1 MDLSILITGAARG
14 IGKACAEA
22 FAEEGVRL
30 FLAARTD
37 SEALRAVRRSVDNKG
52 ASAAVFTGD
61 LSDRETP
68 ALLYRAAEDFFG
80 TPDVLVNNAG
90 AAYTGLFQEMTEEDL
105 FRLMNT
111 DLLSVMQLT
120 RLFLPGMIRRKSG
133 RIINISSVFGR
144 TGASCEAAYAA
155 AKGGIDAFTRSLAK
169 ELAPSG
175 IAVNAVAPGF
185 IDTEMNGRLTPE
197 EKAQLFEEIPAG
209 RPGTPEEVAALVRF
223 LAEAPL
229 YLTGQVITID
239 GGWT

>member
-37 SEALRAVRRSVDNKG
+37 SEALKAVRRSVENKG
-52 ASAAVFTGD
+52 ASVTVFTGD
-61 LSDRETP
+61 LADRETP
-68 ALLYRAAEDFFG
+68 ALLYQAAEDFFG

-90 AAYTGLFQEMTEEDL
+90 TAYTGLFQEMTEEDL

-133 RIINISSVFGR
+133 RIIHISSVFGR

-197 EKAQLFEEIPAG
+197 EKAQLSYEIPAG
-209 RPGTPEEVAALVRF
+209 RPGKPEEVAALVRF

>member
-22 FAEEGVRL
+22 FAKEGVRL

-37 SEALRAVRRSVDNKG
+37 SEALRAVRRSAEDKG
-52 ASAAVFTGD
+52 ASVAVFTGD
-61 LSDRETP
+61 LKDRETP
-68 ALLYRAAEDFFG
+68 ALLYQAAADFLG

-90 AAYTGLFQEMTEEDL
+90 AAYTGLFQEMTEEEL

-209 RPGTPEEVAALVRF
+209 RPGKPEEVAALVRF

>member
-37 SEALRAVRRSVDNKG
+37 SEALRAVRRSAEDKG
-52 ASAAVFTGD
+52 ASVAVFTGD

-155 AKGGIDAFTRSLAK
+155 AKGGIDAFTCSLAK